1 MSLVYPN
8 IVPENDLRLP
18 DALTIK
24 HGPAALLARLV
35 LEGDRAARD
44 RGIRLRLRND
54 FKDLLALT
62 RFETERGNW
71 YRLADYFNP
80 ELNDLTPENSYWISG
95 ETDAGEIITT
105 VAARVYYWPHSSLA
119 EEARLLFYAGR
130 ETGKPC
136 LVTTPAAREIG
147 GVVLCSGAMWVRPDH
162 RRLGLSHLMPRVSR
176 AYAAA
181 RWPLDWA
188 FIFVMPGTPPA
199 LVSGYG
205 YRDVS
210 RSIAFL
216 GSPWGDLDFALA
228 RLSRQ
233 QLYQDLELFLRE
245 GSVVAASSSADASG
259 KKREHTV
266 TSTSPEGVLQGSIS
280 LS

>member
-1 MSLVYPN
+1 LSLVYPN

-24 HGPAALLARLV
+24 QGPAALLARLV

-44 RGIRLRLRND
+44 QGIRLRLRND

-62 RFETERGNW
+62 RFETARGNW

-95 ETDAGEIITT
+95 ETADGEIVTT
-105 VAARVYYWPHSSLA
+105 VAGRVYYWPGSSLA
-119 EEARLLFYAGR
+119 DEARLLFYAGR
-130 ETGKPC
+130 DTGLPC
-136 LVTTPAAREIG
+136 SVTTPAAREIG

-162 RRLGLSHLMPRVSR
+162 RRLGFSRLLPRMSR

-188 FIFVMPGTPPA
+188 FIFVMPGTAPA
-199 LVSGYG
+199 LVAGYG
-205 YRDVS
+205 YTDITRG
-210 RSIAFL
+210 IAFKS
-216 GSPWGDLDFALA
+216 SPWGDLDFALA
-228 RLSRQ
+228 RLSRR
-233 QLYQDLELFLRE
+233 QLYEDFESFLA
-245 GSVVAASSSADASG
+245 GASVRRSER
-259 KKREHTV
+259 KREQEV
-266 TSTSPEGVLQGSIS
+266 ISTSPPGVLQGSIS